1 MDQELKD
8 KLPQAMEKWPSLK
21 KFKDDSYVEVSGW
34 CTRGSCKTSRRRVSV
49 WLACSVTDQ
58 KKSHDGRETRVLE
71 YVYAHPGLSQMRG
84 SPAQVLAAIDEFA
97 AEQDF
102 LINVGEDKGG
112 IVAGLI
118 AREKPKVFVELG
130 GYVGYSAILFGDAMR
145 KAVAM
150 ALVDLAGL
158 GDVVKVVVGPADESL
173 RRLHAEGQLQTVDVL
188 FLDHVEDL
196 YESDLKVCESL
207 GLLKPGA
214 LVVADNVVRPGA
226 PEYRK
231 YVRSHPGLDSHG
243 VRGLIMPGAFEDE
256 LEVSRVKE
264 M

>member
-1 MDQELKD
+1 
-8 KLPQAMEKWPSLK
+8 
-21 KFKDDSYVEVSGW
+21 
-34 CTRGSCKTSRRRVSV
+34 
-49 WLACSVTDQ
+49 VTDP

-145 KAVAM
+145 KAGGGGGDLRYWSLEFNPVFAAVAM

-243 VRGLIMPGAFEDE
+243 VRGLIMPGAFEVRRHFCRLFISFPQSFSHVGHPKPNSKCVCVQDE

>member
-1 MDQELKD
+1 LVHSWVLQD
-8 KLPQAMEKWPSLK
+8 K
-21 KFKDDSYVEVSGW
+21 
-34 CTRGSCKTSRRRVSV
+34 RRKSFG
-49 WLACSVTDQ
+49 LAGSVTDP

-145 KAVAM
+145 KAGGGGGGGDLRYWSLEFNPVFAAVAM